1 VEQRQSLKTTQ
12 DATALRMLVIDINDL
27 NPNRKGRVYVQ
38 GILTGDT
45 TVNLLGAGLQAGAK
59 GLQRDHL
66 LRGQACAR

>member
-1 VEQRQSLKTTQ
+1 
-12 DATALRMLVIDINDL
+12 MLVIDINDL